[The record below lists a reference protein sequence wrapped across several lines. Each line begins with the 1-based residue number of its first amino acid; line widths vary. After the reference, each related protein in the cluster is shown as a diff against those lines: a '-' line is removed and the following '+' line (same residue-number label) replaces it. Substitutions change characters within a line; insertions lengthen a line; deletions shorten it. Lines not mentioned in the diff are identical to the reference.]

1 MTHRYND
8 LNPSDA
14 LYIAA
19 RSYPGGIEALAGR
32 MGMSPRVLYKKLG
45 TKVDSHH
52 ANYDEVS
59 VILDFLV
66 EAGKYDMVDLV
77 INAFCWRHE
86 YMAFEL
92 PRHFVSDEQLF
103 DQVLTIMKQHGR
115 LANGLSEAMHD
126 GQIDAQEYDL
136 IERDIRTCISGLLRL
151 KKKLHVKHMESE

>member
-1 MTHRYND
+1 
-8 LNPSDA
+8 
-14 LYIAA
+14 
-19 RSYPGGIEALAGR
+19 
-32 MGMSPRVLYKKLG
+32 
-45 TKVDSHH
+45 
-52 ANYDEVS
+52 
-59 VILDFLV
+59 
-66 EAGKYDMVDLV
+66 MVDLV